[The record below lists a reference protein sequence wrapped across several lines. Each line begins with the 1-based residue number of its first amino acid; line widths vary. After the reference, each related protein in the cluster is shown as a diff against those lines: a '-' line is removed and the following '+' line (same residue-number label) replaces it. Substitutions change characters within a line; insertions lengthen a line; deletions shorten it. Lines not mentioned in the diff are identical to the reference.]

1 MERVNLKSVRRPWQE
16 QGVRFAPYIASG
28 LILIVLP
35 LIVPVYLQSMLTKV
49 LIFAIFAMSLNLIW
63 GYTGLISL
71 GHAAFF
77 GVGAYVSAILIM
89 RFGIESFWIS
99 APSGILT
106 AGLLAAFFGVIALR
120 VSGIYFLL
128 VTLALGQLVYYIAI
142 AWRPVTGG
150 TDGVI
155 GIPRPDL
162 GLPWF
167 TWNATSFY
175 FFVLLAFVIC
185 FFLLYRLVNS
195 PFGRALQG
203 IREDEPRMRCL
214 GYNTWLYK
222 YVAFIVAGM
231 FAGVAG
237 VLFGHFFGA
246 VVPVHT
252 SVITSTLVLLMVI
265 VGGPRVIFG
274 PVIGAA
280 VVVLLE
286 YFASIYTPARWPL
299 ILGAVFVIAVMFLR
313 GGISLYLVR
322 LWRRVSYQYG
332 STKS

>member
-1 MERVNLKSVRRPWQE
+1 MKGTNQKPVRWPWQE
-16 QGVRFAPYIASG
+16 QLVRFAPYIVSG
-28 LILIVLP
+28 LILVILP
-35 LIVPVYLQSMLTKV
+35 LAVPPYLRSMLTKV
-49 LIFAIFAMSLNLIW
+49 LIFAIFAMSLNLSW

-71 GHAAFF
+71 GHAALF

-106 AGLLAAFFGVIALR
+106 AGLLAAFFGIIALR

>member
-1 MERVNLKSVRRPWQE
+1 MGRVNLKSVRRPWQE
-16 QGVRFAPYIASG
+16 QGVRFAPYITSG

-77 GVGAYVSAILIM
+77 GVGAYASAILIM
-89 RFGIESFWIS
+89 RFGIESFWLS

-106 AGLLAAFFGVIALR
+106 AGLLAAFFGIIALR

-155 GIPRPDL
+155 GIPRPEL

-231 FAGVAG
+231 FAGMAG

-332 STKS
+332 SVKS

>member
-1 MERVNLKSVRRPWQE
+1 MRKTNLKPVRRLWQE
-16 QGVRFAPYIASG
+16 QLVRFAPYIACG

-35 LIVPVYLQSMLTKV
+35 LAVPAYLQSMLTKV

-77 GVGAYVSAILIM
+77 GVAAYTTALLIM
-89 RFGIESFWIS
+89 RYGIESFWIS
-99 APSGILT
+99 APCGILM
-106 AGLLAAFFGVIALR
+106 AGLIAAFFGIIALR

-128 VTLALGQLVYYIAI
+128 VTLALGQLLYYIAV
-142 AWRPVTGG
+142 AWRPVTRG
-150 TDGVI
+150 TDGII

-162 GLPWF
+162 GIPWL

-175 FFVLLAFVIC
+175 FFVLVIFVIC
-185 FFLLYRLVNS
+185 FILLHRVANS
-195 PFGRALQG
+195 PFGLALQG

-237 VLFGHFFGA
+237 ILFAHFFGA
-246 VVPVHT
+246 IVPMHA
-252 SVITSTLVLLMVI
+252 SVTNSTIVLLMVI
-265 VGGPRVIFG
+265 LGGTRVIFG
-274 PVIGAA
+274 PAIGAA

-286 YFASIYTPARWPL
+286 YFASIYVPARWPL

-313 GGISLYLVR
+313 GGISPYLVR
-322 LWRRVSYQYG
+322 LWRRMSYQYG
-332 STKS
+332 SAKS

>member
-77 GVGAYVSAILIM
+77 GVGAYASAILIM

-155 GIPRPDL
+155 GIPRPEL

-167 TWNATSFY
+167 TWNATFFY

>member
-1 MERVNLKSVRRPWQE
+1 MRGISSKQL
-16 QGVRFAPYIASG
+16 VRFSPYIFCG
-28 LILIVLP
+28 LIFIILP
-35 LIVPVYLQSMLTKV
+35 LLVPLYLQSMLTKV
-49 LIFAIFAMSLNLIW
+49 LIFAIFALSLNLIW

-77 GVGAYVSAILIM
+77 GVAAYGTAILVTSY
-89 RFGIESFWIS
+89 GIESFWVS
-99 APSGILT
+99 APLGILM
-106 AGLLAAFFGVIALR
+106 AGLVAAVFGAIALR

-142 AWRPVTGG
+142 AWRSVTGG

-162 GLPWF
+162 GIPWF

-175 FFVLLAFVIC
+175 FFVLLALVVC

-195 PFGRALQG
+195 PFGYALQG
-203 IREDEPRMRCL
+203 IREDESRMRCL

-222 YVAFIVAGM
+222 YIAFIIAGM
-231 FAGVAG
+231 FAGVSG
-237 VLFGHFFGA
+237 ILFGHFFGA
-246 VVPVHT
+246 VAPSHT

-265 VGGPRVIFG
+265 VGGTRVIFG

-286 YFASIYTPARWPL
+286 YFASLYTPARWPL
-299 ILGAVFVIAVMFLR
+299 ILGAIFVIAVMFLR
-313 GGISLYLVR
+313 GGIGLYIVR
-322 LWRRVSYQYG
+322 FWKRMSYRYG
-332 STKS
+332 STES

>member
-1 MERVNLKSVRRPWQE
+1 MGRVNLKSVRRPWQE

-77 GVGAYVSAILIM
+77 GVGAYASAILIM
-89 RFGIESFWIS
+89 RFGIESFWLS

-106 AGLLAAFFGVIALR
+106 AGLLAAFFGIIALR

-155 GIPRPDL
+155 GIPRPEL

-231 FAGVAG
+231 FAGMAG

>member
-77 GVGAYVSAILIM
+77 GVGAYASAILIM

-155 GIPRPDL
+155 GIPRPEL

-274 PVIGAA
+274 PAIGAA

-322 LWRRVSYQYG
+322 FWRRVSYQYG

>member
-1 MERVNLKSVRRPWQE
+1 M
-16 QGVRFAPYIASG
+16 VRFAPYIASG
-28 LILIVLP
+28 LILIILP
-35 LIVPVYLQSMLTKV
+35 LCVPVYLRSMLTKV

-77 GVGAYVSAILIM
+77 GVAGYAAAILIM
-89 RFGIESFWIS
+89 RYGIESFWIS
-99 APSGILT
+99 APCGILA

-128 VTLALGQLVYYIAI
+128 VTCALGQLVYYLAI

-150 TDGVI
+150 TDGII

-162 GLPWF
+162 GLPWL
-167 TWNATSFY
+167 TWNPTSFY
-175 FFVLLAFVIC
+175 IFVLLLFVIC
-185 FFLLYRLVNS
+185 FFLLYRVANS

-237 VLFGHFFGA
+237 VLFGYFTGSM
-246 VVPVHT
+246 VPVHT
-252 SVITSTLVLLMVI
+252 CISTSTIVLLMVI
-265 VGGPRVIFG
+265 VGGTRVVFG
-274 PVIGAA
+274 PVIGAM

-313 GGISLYLVR
+313 GGIGLYLVR

-332 STKS
+332 SVKS

>member
-1 MERVNLKSVRRPWQE
+1 MERSNLKPVRQPWQE
-16 QGVRFAPYIASG
+16 QVVRFAPYIAAG
-28 LILIVLP
+28 LILIILP
-35 LIVPVYLQSMLTKV
+35 LFVPLYLRSMLTKV

-77 GVGAYVSAILIM
+77 GVGAYATSILIM
-89 RFGIESFWIS
+89 RYGIESFWIS
-99 APSGILT
+99 APCGILM
-106 AGLLAAFFGVIALR
+106 AGLFAAVFGAIALR

-162 GLPWF
+162 GLPWI

-175 FFVLLAFVIC
+175 FFVLVAFVIC
-185 FFLLYRLVNS
+185 FFLLYRIANS
-195 PFGRALQG
+195 PFGHALQG

-222 YVAFIVAGM
+222 YIAFIIAGM
-231 FAGVAG
+231 FAGVSG
-237 VLFGHFFGA
+237 ILFGHFFGA
-246 VVPVHT
+246 IVPQHT
-252 SVITSTLVLLMVI
+252 SVITSTIVLLMVI
-265 VGGPRVIFG
+265 IGGTRVIFG
-274 PVIGAA
+274 PVIGAV

-286 YFASIYTPARWPL
+286 YFASLYMPARWPL

-313 GGISLYLVR
+313 GGIGLYLVR
-322 LWRRVSYQYG
+322 FWRRMSYQYG
-332 STKS
+332 SIKS